1 LKQSEIKARS
11 NKNTGDCWLKQ
22 NEIKARSNKNTG
34 DC

>member
-1 LKQSEIKARS
+1 LKQNEIKAHP

-22 NEIKARSNKNTG
+22 NEIKAHSNKNTG